1 MNKTKED
8 ALIDIKFAKI
18 FLKMILVAVICGLII
33 AFISDILILNNFIE
47 AMIWL
52 SVLLGTIGTIGAFY
66 IFITIIANL
75 ESSYTSQEYRD
86 TIHKELL
93 KNKHDKY

>member
-1 MNKTKED
+1 
-8 ALIDIKFAKI
+8 
-18 FLKMILVAVICGLII
+18 
-33 AFISDILILNNFIE
+33 
-47 AMIWL
+47 MIWL
-52 SVLLGTIGTIGAFY
+52 SVLLGAIGIVGAFMV
-66 IFITIIANL
+66 FINITSNL